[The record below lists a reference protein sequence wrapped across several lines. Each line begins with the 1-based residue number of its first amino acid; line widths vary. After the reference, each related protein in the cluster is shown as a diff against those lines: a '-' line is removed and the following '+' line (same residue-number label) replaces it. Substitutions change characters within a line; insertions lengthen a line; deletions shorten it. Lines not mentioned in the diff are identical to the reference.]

1 MTKKSQ
7 QPNQP
12 KQTQHNATHRKVL
25 KDRRHVDGGTGTD
38 TSGVATVTQ
47 VAVHTTDRKLE
58 TGTGRASHRL
68 SGALLALLGSDFLS
82 TARHDELIKV
92 GWLLI
97 GCSALLCSVAVVC
110 RLPDASPTF
119 ANWFFVVRACVRRR
133 VSRFL
138 ALASNCKGGATRHSS
153 RTKHD

>member
-12 KQTQHNATHRKVL
+12 TKTNTIQYNTTNATHRKVL

-92 GWLLI
+92 
-97 GCSALLCSVAVVC
+97 
-110 RLPDASPTF
+110 D
-119 ANWFFVVRACVRRR
+119 
-133 VSRFL
+133 
-138 ALASNCKGGATRHSS
+138 
-153 RTKHD
+153 